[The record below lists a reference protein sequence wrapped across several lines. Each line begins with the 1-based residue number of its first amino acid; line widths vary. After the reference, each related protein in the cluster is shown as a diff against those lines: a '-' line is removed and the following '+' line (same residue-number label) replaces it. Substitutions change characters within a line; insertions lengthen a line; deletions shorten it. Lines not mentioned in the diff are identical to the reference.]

1 MGTSSAT
8 PCWNRRNGPSIDV
21 MTSGAAYVPHRPSL
35 SRSGPVRPRLARF
48 GPARGRSG
56 RASLLAHFGPNWFAS
71 VMGTG
76 IVANAAVTLPLKVP
90 GLRVAATVV
99 WLLATVLLLSLCVA
113 AVAHVVR
120 YRATARGHAAD
131 PVMAQFYGA
140 PPMALLTVGT
150 GCLLFGRALFGDVA
164 IDVSWALWFAG
175 TLGGLA
181 SAVSIPYLMFTRH
194 RLTGDSAFGG
204 WLMPVVPS
212 MVSAASGALLV
223 PFAPPGQLRLTL
235 LLSCYALFGLSLLPS
250 VVITTLLW
258 HRLAMHQVGAA
269 ALVPTLWIVL
279 GWLGQSV
286 TAANALGA
294 VAHLALPAPYAA
306 GFEVFGL
313 VYGLPVF
320 GFALLWVALAAAVT
334 IHTAR
339 AGLPFS
345 LTWWSFTFPVG
356 TVVTGTSALAAHTG
370 AHVLAVAAG
379 LGYLGLVAAWGTV
392 AVRTARGALRGTL
405 FPAAPAAPVG

>member
-1 MGTSSAT
+1 
-8 PCWNRRNGPSIDV
+8 
-21 MTSGAAYVPHRPSL
+21 MTSGAAYLPHRPSL
-35 SRSGPVRPRLARF
+35 NRSGPAWLRLARF
-48 GPARGRSG
+48 GSARGGSG

-76 IVANAAVTLPLKVP
+76 IVANAAVTLPPRVP
-90 GLRVAATVV
+90 GLWVAATAV
-99 WLLATVLLLSLCVA
+99 WLVATALLLGLCAA
-113 AVAHVVR
+113 AVVHVAR
-120 YRATARGHAAD
+120 HRAKARGHAAD

-140 PPMALLTVGT
+140 PPMALLTVGA
-150 GCLLFGRALFGDVA
+150 GCLLFGRDLLGAVA
-164 IDVSWALWFAG
+164 IDLSWALWFAG
-175 TLGGLA
+175 TLGGLV

-194 RLTGDSAFGG
+194 RLAGDSVFGG

-212 MVSAASGALLV
+212 MVSAATGALLV

-235 LLSCYALFGLSLLPS
+235 LLSCYALFGVSLLPS

-258 HRLAMHQVGAA
+258 HRLAMHRVGAA

-294 VAHLALPAPYAA
+294 VAHLELPAPYAA

-334 IHTAR
+334 IRTAH

-405 FPAAPAAPVG
+405 FPAAPAR